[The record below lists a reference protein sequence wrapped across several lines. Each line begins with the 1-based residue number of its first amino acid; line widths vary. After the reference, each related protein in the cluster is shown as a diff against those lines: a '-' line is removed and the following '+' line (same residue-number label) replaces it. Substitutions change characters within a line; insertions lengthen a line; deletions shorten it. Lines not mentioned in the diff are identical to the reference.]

1 METNMVPNTQVRD
14 LYRLE
19 DLLWSL
25 IQNLNAKKKIILSLT
40 QRSIANMNTYNKTR
54 VYIFETKINLRLMF

>member
-25 IQNLNAKKKIILSLT
+25 IQNLNAKKKNYIKL
-40 QRSIANMNTYNKTR
+40 NTKKHSQYEYLQQNSRLYIRNKN
-54 VYIFETKINLRLMF
+54 KS